1 MDNIKPIN
9 SNLEANNNNANQN
22 TDAQGVENAFLKKI
36 STLTAEERQKKSLA
50 ENALPHLSIAQQNL
64 LNQLLVLLQ
73 QAGLINA
80 SSQSAQHTEH
90 SQSILAALAALAK
103 SLGLPENK
111 STYQQLL
118 DKISALSVT
127 QQSLAEPGSD
137 PETSRPPMASLNKE
151 VANHLEKNN
160 ADDQSNTVLSSLSAP
175 KLVSA
180 TYVNSAQQTMT
191 NHTFSQNQATLIN
204 QLQQAATQNVIA
216 NAPNNSLTYRFKKWN
231 KEDSVNISTT
241 SATGSVTLDPS
252 TPTVKQRL
260 GEQLAKNATEL
271 PNMRIVGSTSNPDE
285 PQEGRN

>member
-9 SNLEANNNNANQN
+9 SNLGANNNNANQN

-50 ENALPHLSIAQQNL
+50 ENALPNLSIAQQNL

-80 SSQSAQHTEH
+80 SSQSAQHTEY

-127 QQSLAEPGSD
+127 QQSLAEPGSN
-137 PETSRPPMASLNKE
+137 PQMNHPPMASLSKE
-151 VANHLEKNN
+151 IANHLKKNQ
-160 ADDQSNTVLSSLSAP
+160 ADEPSNPVLSSLSAS
-175 KLVSA
+175 KLLHS
-180 TYVNSAQQTMT
+180 TYMNSAQQTLT
-191 NHTFSQNQATLIN
+191 NNAFAQTTLIN

-241 SATGSVTLDPS
+241 SATGSVILDPS

-260 GEQLAKNATEL
+260 GEQLEKNATEL

-285 PQEGRN
+285 PQEGHN